1 MEQMGK
7 NGNSGRFYFLI
18 SKITM
23 DSDCS
28 HEIKTLLLLGRKAMT
43 NLNSVLKSRDM
54 TLPTKVQLVKVMVFP
69 VVMYRCESS
78 TIKKAECQRIDAFE
92 LYYWRRL

>member
-1 MEQMGK
+1 MEQMGE

-28 HEIKTLLLLGRKAMT
+28 HEIKRLLLLGRKAMT

-69 VVMYRCESS
+69 VVMYRCESL